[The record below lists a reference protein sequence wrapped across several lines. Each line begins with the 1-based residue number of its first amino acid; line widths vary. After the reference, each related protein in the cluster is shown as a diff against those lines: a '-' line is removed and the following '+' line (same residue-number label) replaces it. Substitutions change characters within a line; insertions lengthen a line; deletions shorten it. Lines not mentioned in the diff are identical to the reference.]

1 MPSFDI
7 VSEVDMHELT
17 NAVDNANRAISQRFD
32 FKGTETNVQPSK
44 EEITLTSESEFQ
56 VQQVLDIMQKELI
69 RRKVD
74 IKSLEEGKLIPNGKL
89 MQQKLLIRQGID
101 KENTKKIVK
110 LIKQKKLKV
119 QASTAWPDY
128 VFDITYGV
136 AELVTYR
143 RQFHPNYAYFRILH
157 YICRL

>member
-32 FKGTETNVQPSK
+32 FKGTETNVQQSK

-56 VQQVLDIMQKELI
+56 VQQVLDIMQKELV

-89 MQQKLLIRQGID
+89 MQQKLIIRQGID

-119 QASTAWPDY
+119 QASIQAEQVRVTGKKRDDLQAVMALLKEQDLS
-128 VFDITYGV
+128 V
-136 AELVTYR
+136 ALQYT
-143 RQFHPNYAYFRILH
+143 NFRD
-157 YICRL
+157 

>member
-32 FKGTETNVQPSK
+32 FKGTETNVQQSK

-119 QASTAWPDY
+119 QASIQAEQVRVTGKKRDDLQAVMALLKEQDLS
-128 VFDITYGV
+128 V
-136 AELVTYR
+136 ALQYT
-143 RQFHPNYAYFRILH
+143 NFRD
-157 YICRL
+157 